1 MLVKYKAGVIISFVD
16 QTAISAFWG
25 FHKGKKKSLVN
36 AGKDAV

>member
-25 FHKGKKKSLVN
+25 FHKGKKSLVN